1 MPATSRP
8 PGARAA
14 APGGAGELNGNGH
27 VNGTSVA
34 AALAG
39 HRAGEFL
46 DRLAAIRNEVDDFP
60 AAEFDPLLL
69 KAALVHGASWGS
81 AGGFVL
87 DVQDQL
93 GLWRSRD
100 AVARFVGYGQIAD
113 REPLICDEHRVTVV
127 AAGAIA
133 EDAAHSSAFLFRRA
147 SARRP
152 GEGGLR

>member
-14 APGGAGELNGNGH
+14 APGGAGELNGIGH
-27 VNGTSVA
+27 ANGTSVA
-34 AALAG
+34 AALVG